1 MQKAGAVLI
10 VLPFLVLVAA
20 NWRALAEFGLRG
32 YLAVAFFVLLA
43 LTWGHLLGGKDP
55 EARTLLANESA
66 TRNPAFALLIAQ
78 TSFPDARIFPVL
90 VPYLVA
96 YIIIKTTYGQWRRQR
111 LSSGAGRG
119 TPVAGA

>member
-1 MQKAGAVLI
+1 M
-10 VLPFLVLVAA
+10 
-20 NWRALAEFGLRG
+20 RG
-32 YLAVAFFVLLA
+32 YLAVVAFVLLA

-66 TRNPAFALLIAQ
+66 TRNPAFALLIAH

-90 VPYLVA
+90 IPYLVA
-96 YIIIKTTYGQWRRQR
+96 FLIIKATYGVWRRQR
-111 LSSGAGRG
+111 VSSGAGRG

>member
-1 MQKAGAVLI
+1 VSL
-10 VLPFLVLVAA
+10 
-20 NWRALAEFGLRG
+20 
-32 YLAVAFFVLLA
+32 FVLLA

-66 TRNPAFALLIAQ
+66 TRNPAFALLIAH

-96 YIIIKTTYGQWRRQR
+96 YLIIKGAYGAWRRHH
-111 LSSGAGRG
+111 LESGAGRG
-119 TPVAGA
+119 TPSEPHPSV